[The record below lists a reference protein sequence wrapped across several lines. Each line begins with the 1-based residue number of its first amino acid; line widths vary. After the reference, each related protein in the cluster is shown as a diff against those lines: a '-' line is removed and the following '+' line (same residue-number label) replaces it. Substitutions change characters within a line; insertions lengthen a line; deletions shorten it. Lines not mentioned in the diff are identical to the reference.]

1 MATGDLRKRLL
12 LEPDTFRKLAS
23 VRPRA
28 GPATRSGA
36 EAVIDRAS
44 PPHTRCRV
52 VVLDPRRAAVRHAR
66 PVSTASA
73 AEQRTGLRKQSMV
86 HRFLDAWAFVTTRL
100 ADYQHLLLLEMRMST
115 ITQIAGGTQNG
126 HDRS

>member
-1 MATGDLRKRLL
+1 MATGDPRKPLL

-23 VRPRA
+23 LRPRA
-28 GPATRSGA
+28 GPTTRTGA

-52 VVLDPRRAAVRHAR
+52 VVLQPRRLSTRHAR

-73 AEQRTGLRKQSMV
+73 AEHRTEFRKQSMV
-86 HRFLDAWAFVTTRL
+86 HRFLYAWAFVTMRL
-100 ADYQHLLLLEMRMST
+100 ADYQHLLLEMRMST
-115 ITQIAGGTQNG
+115 ITPIEGGTHNG